1 MSEVSSY
8 LAYLPPVLWRDDP
21 APGDDTSEGSES
33 RLGLGAAL
41 RIFEKVATG
50 LPDDVALVHADP
62 ADPRLV
68 HDHPALTAGIAD
80 LHRLFDPWTTPAA
93 FLPWLAS
100 WVALEFPTLQGLPLW
115 EEYQR
120 RKVIGEIAQIYRLRG
135 RRAGLNQ
142 YLELYAVGQAR
153 PRVSV
158 DDGARLLSVIPRP
171 GDLCEVTALVTQ
183 GPVVIDDAV
192 RSEGLTRPWCVATG
206 ADGGLFV
213 GDVGLPEG
221 APVRLPSR
229 VWHLDPAGR
238 YEVAGTPPRP
248 APLAP
253 NTANLKDVVGVA
265 VRPARDAAPETA
277 YVLTRTG
284 QLFAIPAPFRGVPAT
299 LVTTL
304 SAAGTAVWMV
314 ALTVDPATGDLL
326 VLDRGGRPP
335 QAAVPRVM
343 TVRPNPLTVTRTRLT
358 TVIEPLSLAVDTD
371 GTLLLGDGGEQEP
384 TDEEGLAGNLWR
396 VDRRTNPWTET
407 RLLPVLRS
415 DPADPRIANP
425 LVAPTGVARTRDGA
439 LYVLDVG
446 LKPFDPSAGSPF
458 ICPVAEHAAVYAVDL
473 TASPPVVVRTT
484 GPGQFVF
491 PTGMVA
497 AGDQLVVSDPGQ
509 PEVSGLEPYWGRVRP
524 FEFDVSIH
532 FTDSRLPA
540 EQGARK
546 RVLDQAVGNISS
558 IVSEQ
563 KPAHTL
569 WTLNTSIL

>member
-8 LAYLPPVLWRDDP
+8 LAHLPPVLWQDDP
-21 APGDDTSEGSES
+21 APGPGGESAS
-33 RLGLGAAL
+33 RLGLGATL

-50 LPDDVALVHADP
+50 LPDGVALTHADP
-62 ADPRLV
+62 GRPGRF
-68 HDHPALTAGIAD
+68 HEHPALTDGIAD

-100 WVALEFPTLQGLPLW
+100 WVALEFPSLQGVPLW

-120 RKVIGEIAQIYRLRG
+120 RKVTAEIAQIYRLRG

-158 DDGARLLSVIPRP
+158 DDGARLLSVVPRP
-171 GDLCEVTALVTQ
+171 GEVCEVTALVSQ
-183 GPVVIDDAV
+183 GPVVTGGQV
-192 RSEGLTRPWCVATG
+192 RSEGLTRPWCVASG

-213 GDVGLPEG
+213 GDVGLPDG

-229 VWHLDPAGR
+229 VWHLDRAGR
-238 YEVAGTPPRP
+238 YELTGTPPRP

-253 NTANLKDVVGVA
+253 DTPNLKDVVGVA

-284 QLFAIPAPFRGVPAT
+284 RLFSVPAPFRGVPAT

-304 SAAGTAVWMV
+304 STPGTAVWMV

-335 QAAVPRVM
+335 QAAVPAVV
-343 TVRPNPLTVTRTRLT
+343 TVRPNPLAVTRTRLT
-358 TVIEPLSLAVDTD
+358 TVVEPLSFAVERD
-371 GTLLLGDGGEQEP
+371 GMLLLGDGGDQEP
-384 TDEEGLAGNLWR
+384 ADPAGFPGNLR
-396 VDRRTNPWTET
+396 RIDRRTNPWTET
-407 RLLPVLRS
+407 RLLP
-415 DPADPRIANP
+415 PANP
-425 LVAPTGVARTRDGA
+425 LVAPTGVARARDGS

-446 LKPFDPSAGSPF
+446 LKPFAPSATDPF
-458 ICPVAEHAAVYAVDL
+458 ICPVAEPAAVYAVDL
-473 TASPPVVVRTT
+473 AASPPGVVRIT
-484 GPGQFVF
+484 GPGQFVY
-491 PTGMVA
+491 PTGMA
-497 AGDQLVVSDPGQ
+497 AVGDHLVVSDPGQ

-524 FEFDVSIH
+524 FQFDVSIH
-532 FTDSRLPA
+532 FAGSRLPA
-540 EQGARK
+540 DPAARK

-558 IVSEQ
+558 IVTEQ

>member
-1 MSEVSSY
+1 MSGGDAAMSEVSSY
-8 LAYLPPVLWRDDP
+8 LAHLPPVLWRDDP
-21 APGDDTSEGSES
+21 APDADAGPES

-62 ADPRLV
+62 AEPGRL
-68 HDHPALTAGIAD
+68 HDHPALTAEIAD

-115 EEYQR
+115 DEYQR
-120 RKVIGEIAQIYRLRG
+120 RKVTAEIAQIYRLRG

-142 YLELYAVGQAR
+142 YLELYSVGQTR
-153 PRVSV
+153 PRVCI
-158 DDGARLLSVIPRP
+158 DDGARLLSVVPRP

-183 GPVVIDDAV
+183 GPVVIGGVV
-192 RSEGLTRPWCVATG
+192 RSEGLTRPCCVAAGT
-206 ADGGLFV
+206 DGSLFV
-213 GDVGLPEG
+213 GDVGLPDN

-229 VWHLDPAGR
+229 VWRLDRGGR
-238 YEVAGTPPRP
+238 YELTGTPPRP

-253 NTANLKDVVGVA
+253 DTANLKDVVAVC
-265 VRPARDAAPETA
+265 VRPARDATPETA

-284 QLFAIPAPFRGVPAT
+284 RLFAVPAPFRGVPAT

-304 SAAGTAVWMV
+304 STAGTAVWMV
-314 ALTVDPATGDLL
+314 ALTVDPANGNLL
-326 VLDRGGRPP
+326 VLDRGGEAP
-335 QAAVPRVM
+335 QAAVPTLL
-343 TVRPNPLTVTRTRLT
+343 TVRPNPLAVTRTRLT
-358 TVIEPLSLAVDTD
+358 TVIEPLSIAVEPD
-371 GTLLLGDGGEQEP
+371 GTLLIGDGGDQEP
-384 TDEEGLAGNLWR
+384 TGPEGFAGNLR
-396 VDRRTNPWTET
+396 RIDRRTNPWTET
-407 RLLPVLRS
+407 RLLP
-415 DPADPRIANP
+415 PANP

-446 LKPFDPSAGSPF
+446 LKPFSPSATDPF
-458 ICPVAEHAAVYAVDL
+458 ICPVAEHAAIYAVDL
-473 TASPPVVVRTT
+473 TASPPTVVRTT
-484 GPGQFVF
+484 APAQFVY
-491 PTGMVA
+491 PTGMAA
-497 AGDQLVVSDPGQ
+497 AGDRLVVSDPGQ

-532 FTDSRLPA
+532 FTASRLPTDA
-540 EQGARK
+540 AARK
-546 RVLDQAVGNISS
+546 RALEQAVGNISS

-563 KPAHTL
+563 KPAHTR